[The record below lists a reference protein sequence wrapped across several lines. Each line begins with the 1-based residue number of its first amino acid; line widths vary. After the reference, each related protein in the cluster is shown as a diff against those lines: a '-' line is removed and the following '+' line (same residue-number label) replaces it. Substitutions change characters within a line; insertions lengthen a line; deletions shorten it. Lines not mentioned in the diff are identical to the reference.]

1 MRNIAR
7 QMTAAEIDEA
17 VHYYTGRPALIGQDA
32 ARQGRYLYRY
42 ARPLPKPSAVATSR
56 ESFSPE
62 DETKMLD
69 AAVKALSQIL
79 SPPMRS
85 ILWRSIGLALVLIV
99 VLAIG
104 LQRLL
109 SWFATSGEG
118 WLEAMLGPGFH
129 TPLEVLSWIVSI
141 AAGLGVVFGA
151 VFLMPAITSLVAS
164 VFVDEV
170 ADHVEAEHY
179 PAERPGVALPFGLA
193 MTEGVKTA
201 LLTILVY
208 LIALPFFF
216 AGVGFIAFFI
226 ATAWL
231 LSREYFELAAMRFR
245 SPAEAKAMRKD
256 NAAVVFTAGLII
268 AAFVSIP
275 IVNLATPLFGMA
287 FMVHMHKRL
296 SGPRPELIEPARRT
310 SVPTI

>member
-1 MRNIAR
+1 
-7 QMTAAEIDEA
+7 
-17 VHYYTGRPALIGQDA
+17 
-32 ARQGRYLYRY
+32 
-42 ARPLPKPSAVATSR
+42 
-56 ESFSPE
+56 
-62 DETKMLD
+62 MLD
-69 AAVKALSQIL
+69 AAVKALSQVL

-109 SWFATSGEG
+109 SWFAG
-118 WLEAMLGPGFH
+118 WAEAMLGPGFH
-129 TPLEVLSWIVSI
+129 TPLNVLSWIVSI

-170 ADHVEAEHY
+170 ADHVEREHY
-179 PAERPGVALPFGLA
+179 PAERPGTALPFGLA

-208 LIALPFFF
+208 LIALPFVFV

-231 LSREYFELAAMRFR
+231 LGREYFELAAMRFR
-245 SPAEAKAMRKD
+245 TPAEAKAMRKQ
-256 NAAVVFTAGLII
+256 NAAIVFTAGLII

-287 FMVHMHKRL
+287 LMVHMHKRL
-296 SGPRPELIEPARRT
+296 SGPRPELIEPARKT
-310 SVPTI
+310 SVPAA